1 MEKKVINSP
10 FVRPADREEVPG
22 IAPGEIDYISRKVY
36 LEYVETGRDEKGKSI
51 GSVQPVIKET
61 RTNISKLINSHKNE
75 VGVKNLIALY
85 ARTGDSSL
93 FNQRKAINAGSELLD
108 LTKIPTESAEEIF
121 QKIPEELRGNKD
133 IVAFLSTLSKEQFAA
148 YVKSLQAAFSKEEVK
163 EEVKENE

>member
-10 FVRPADREEVPG
+10 FVRPVDREVSLGVES
-22 IAPGEIDYISRKVY
+22 GETDYIDRKVY

-51 GSVQPVIKET
+51 GSVQPVVRET
-61 RTNISKLINSHKNE
+61 KTNIQKLINSHRNE
-75 VGVKNLIALY
+75 VGVKNLIALF

-93 FNQRKAINAGSELLD
+93 FNQRQAINAGSELLD
-108 LTKIPTESAEEIF
+108 LTKIPTESAEEIY

-148 YVKSLQAAFSKEEVK
+148 YVQTLKAASSKKEEKEEVK
-163 EEVKENE
+163 DE